1 MNRHRR
7 TFHAIFEKPTRSNIL
22 WSDIE
27 KLFIALGARMD
38 EGNGSRIRVK
48 LNEFHRPH
56 PRKEA
61 DKGAVGSARQFLTDA
76 EVNEDEI

>member
-1 MNRHRR
+1 MKGKHQR
-7 TFHAIFEKPTRSNIL
+7 TLRAIFEKPTRSNIL

-27 KLFIALGARMD
+27 KLLIALGSRVD

-48 LNEFHRPH
+48 LNTARSVFHRPH

-61 DKGAVGSARQFLTDA
+61 DKGLSDLYD
-76 EVNEDEI
+76 NS